1 MSALL
6 STKPFFN
13 LLFNN
18 NNISLRPIRKPL
30 PSLLVSSSNPLSTTL
45 RYSSSSLLSVAP
57 VEAVLF
63 DIDGTLCDS
72 DPLHYYA
79 FRDMLQEVGFN
90 GGESITEEFFIQ
102 NISGKHNSEL
112 SRLLLPEWEFETA
125 MKFME
130 DKEAYFRRL
139 ASKQLEPVDGL
150 HKMLKWVDDLGL
162 KRAAVTNAPKENAEL
177 LLSMLGLTDFFSMVV
192 LGNDCDRAKP
202 FPDPYLKALEGL
214 QASPSHTFVFED
226 SVSGIKAGVAAG
238 MPVVGIA
245 SRNPANLL
253 LEAGAVFV
261 IKDFNDP
268 ILWTA
273 LEETAKLT

>member
-45 RYSSSSLLSVAP
+45 SSSLLSVAP

>member
-45 RYSSSSLLSVAP
+45 SSSSLLSVAP